1 MSLTM
6 MLRWPVETRLDA
18 LCAGSGYPATAG
30 GAIMIDS
37 EATMNIRPDLRMSKA
52 AFLEW
57 DAGEGQRCEL
67 VGGRIVMMP
76 RPSRAH
82 GKIVSNLHHLLRSK
96 LDPKQWDVIMEFGLD
111 TGPDT
116 LRYPDI
122 VVFPAGSPDKSYT
135 TTTPVLLAEV
145 LSPSSE
151 ATDLGDKAAEYLEL
165 PSLLAYMVLSQDAR
179 KAWIW
184 SRALTAAPF
193 APGPKVI
200 SEAEAI
206 IPVAGLRL
214 ELPMA
219 DIYAGTETG

>member
-1 MSLTM
+1 
-6 MLRWPVETRLDA
+6 
-18 LCAGSGYPATAG
+18 
-30 GAIMIDS
+30 MITHR

-52 AFLEW
+52 AFINW

-67 VGGRIVMMP
+67 AGGRVVMMP

-82 GKIVSNLHHLLRSK
+82 GVIVINLALLLRAK

-151 ATDLGDKAAEYLEL
+151 VIDLGDKAAEYLEL
-165 PSLLAYMVLSQDAR
+165 PSLLAYIVLSQDAR
-179 KAWIW
+179 KAWMW
-184 SRALTAAPF
+184 SRTSMSAQF

-200 SEAEAI
+200 TDTEAF
-206 IPVAGLRL
+206 IPVVGLQL
-214 ELPMA
+214 ELPMV
-219 DIYAGTETG
+219 DIYAGTEIG